1 MKLTLPAPQLLHEWR
16 LRSFPENVAADYTL
30 ERIDG
35 IDTDEIMTALMEDWY
50 RNLLRNADT
59 RLLNPVEIVQECSL
73 EKISDRHAVITLPE
87 GTLRVTEVVME
98 GWTGS
103 ALITADGSS
112 RAARLQQSPYTCGT
126 ARAPA
131 AVVSGLRVDLYPPA
145 GNLIS
150 VKAIVDIPGVYA
162 LDSAAFATIQPFQ

>member
-1 MKLTLPAPQLLHEWR
+1 MKLTMTAPQLLHEWR

-30 ERIDG
+30 NRVDG

-50 RNLLRNADT
+50 RNLLHSAYIH
-59 RLLNPVEIVQECSL
+59 LLNPVEIAPDCSL
-73 EKISDRHAVITLPE
+73 KKLSDRHGMITLPE
-87 GTLRVTEVVME
+87 GTLRLTEIVMD

-103 ALITADGSS
+103 PTIITDRSS
-112 RAARLQQSPYTCGT
+112 RMARLQQSPYTSGS
-126 ARAPA
+126 PLSPV
-131 AVVSGLRVDLYPPA
+131 AVVDGLRVDIYPPA

-162 LDSAAFATIQPFQ
+162 LDSAAFATIKPLQ